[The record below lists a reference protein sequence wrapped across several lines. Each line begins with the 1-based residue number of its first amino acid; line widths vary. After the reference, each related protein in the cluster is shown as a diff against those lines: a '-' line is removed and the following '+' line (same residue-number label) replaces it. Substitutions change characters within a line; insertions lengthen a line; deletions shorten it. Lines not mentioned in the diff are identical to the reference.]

1 MFSLRKISASLMIA
15 AFMVSGGFIVPSLAS
30 LVKGNVHASHACCE
44 PQSGPGADSGYLR
57 PLEQC
62 SMPCCGGTAGPEGLK
77 AAANGDSCAA
87 GMCMNNPAPAMKTA
101 GISYRENVQ
110 ESSNKERTQGI
121 TGRVRIIIRVAGI
134 DARLLAMR
142 RAAGASFIHFNRD
155 IFLST
160 HSYLI

>member
-1 MFSLRKISASLMIA
+1 MNYLRKISA
-15 AFMVSGGFIVPSLAS
+15 AFLTAVFMASGGFIIPSLAS
-30 LVKGNVHASHACCE
+30 LVKANVHASHACCE
-44 PQSGPGADSGYLR
+44 PESGPGADSGYLR

-87 GMCMNNPAPAMKTA
+87 GMCMNNPTPVMQSA
-101 GISYRENVQ
+101 GISSRENVQ
-110 ESSNKERTQGI
+110 ERSKKERTNGT
-121 TGRVRIIIRVAGI
+121 TGRMLDVKRAAVI
-134 DARLLAMR
+134 DSRLLSMR
-142 RAAGASFIHFNRD
+142 RPFVASSIHFNRD